1 MHAIFTSISH
11 LSVGN
16 RLFLGFGLTCL
27 LTLVVGI
34 SGFQAISLLNDS
46 NQRARDLSSIQAE
59 VLQVR
64 IAEKTFAQERSE
76 AAAKQVKEQ
85 LDGLE
90 RFLREHPALVAVPEV
105 QGVRGKYQVEFERF
119 DQLQRRAVQARTNM
133 QQQADEVRR
142 SFEVVEQDF
151 FDAAMGL
158 DDSAGLRVAEA
169 VRQAN
174 DMAELVRMQ
183 LTLRTLEFAHD
194 LIPSAANYD
203 AWYTYSAGVTATLE
217 SLLRR
222 VEGPHR
228 EALEEAMTALQRY
241 IDAFADYRLGL
252 QSSKDSE
259 AHLVTLSE
267 RMLDLVDEAHAQE
280 ALALERES
288 RLFLLGVG
296 AITGLAIL
304 LGLSAAWLIRRL
316 TLIPLQDTLAM
327 ARCVAE
333 GDLGADR
340 LPRRRDE
347 FGILQE
353 AMRSMTSNLRELVGH
368 IDDGVRQLSSATVE
382 LARLS
387 VDTLDGMNRQC
398 AETEQTS
405 CAMQQ
410 MTATA
415 LAVAK
420 DAEGASVAALEAD
433 GKASGGERLVQQVAE
448 QIRQLS
454 GEMRQ
459 TAVSIDLL
467 DQESRGIVRV
477 LEVIKGLAE
486 QTNMLALNAAIEAAR
501 AGDHGRGFAVV
512 AEGVRTLAGRTRQSA
527 DEIEQTIGQLLTVT
541 ERVVGKTQ
549 AGMDL
554 LDDSVE
560 LTEQAG
566 SALEQ
571 ITRGVSVIE
580 KRNQQIAAA
589 AEQQNVVAGQV
600 NDSVARISS
609 VTQSNV
615 CATQAIDASTRELVK
630 LGERLQQ
637 LTQRFRVDG

>member
-1 MHAIFTSISH
+1 MHAIFTRISH

-27 LTLVVGI
+27 LTLVVGV
-34 SGFQAISLLNDS
+34 SGFQAISLLHDG
-46 NQRARDLSSIQAE
+46 NQRAGDLSRIQAQ

-64 IAEKTFAQERSE
+64 IAEKTFAQERSVV
-76 AAAKQVKEQ
+76 AAEQVKAR

-90 RFLREHPALVAVPEV
+90 RFLREHSALTAVPEV
-105 QGVRGKYQVEFERF
+105 RAVRVEYQAEFERF

-158 DDSAGLRVAEA
+158 DDSAGLNVAEA

-174 DMAELVRMQ
+174 DVAELIRML

-203 AWYTYSAGVTATLE
+203 AWHTYSAGVTAALE
-217 SLLRR
+217 SLLRQ
-222 VEGPHR
+222 VDGPHQESLL
-228 EALEEAMTALQRY
+228 EAVTALQRY

-252 QSSKDSE
+252 HGSE
-259 AHLVTLSE
+259 ASEARLITLSE
-267 RMLDLVDEAHAQE
+267 RMLGVVDEAHAQE
-280 ALALERES
+280 AQALARES
-288 RLFLLGVG
+288 RRFLLGVG
-296 AITGLAIL
+296 AITGLAIF

-316 TLIPLQDTLAM
+316 TLVPLHDTLAM
-327 ARCVAE
+327 ARRVAE
-333 GDLGADR
+333 GDLRRDR
-340 LPRRRDE
+340 LPQRRDE

-353 AMRSMTSNLRELVGH
+353 AMRGMTSNLRELVGH
-368 IDDGVRQLSSATVE
+368 IDDGVRQLSSATGE

-387 VDTLDGMNRQC
+387 VDTLDGMDRQC
-398 AETEQTS
+398 TETEQTS

-420 DAEGASVAALEAD
+420 DAEGASEAAMEAD

-448 QIRQLS
+448 QIRRLS

-459 TAVSIDLL
+459 TAASIDLL
-467 DQESRGIVRV
+467 DRESRGIVRV

-501 AGDHGRGFAVV
+501 AGEHGRGFAVV

-541 ERVVGKTQ
+541 ERVVEETRS
-549 AGMDL
+549 GMGL

-560 LTEQAG
+560 LAEQAG

-571 ITRGVSVIE
+571 ITRMVSVIE
-580 KRNQQIAAA
+580 QRNQQIAAA
-589 AEQQNVVAGQV
+589 AEQQSVVAGQV

-615 CATQAIDASTRELVK
+615 CATQAIDASTRELVR
-630 LGERLQQ
+630 LGETLQQ